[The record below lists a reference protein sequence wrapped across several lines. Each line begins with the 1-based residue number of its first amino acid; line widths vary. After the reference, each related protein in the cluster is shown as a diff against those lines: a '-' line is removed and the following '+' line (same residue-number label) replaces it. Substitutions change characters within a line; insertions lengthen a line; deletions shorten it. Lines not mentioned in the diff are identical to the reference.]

1 MSDPSDDDDAIL
13 QLLLERL
20 VSQRLPRVVAIRD
33 RVNQGERLT
42 DFDIDFLQ
50 EAMTDAGDAA
60 KYLDRHPELQ
70 SLGVRL
76 VQLYDEIVTKATENE
91 SKA

>member
-1 MSDPSDDDDAIL
+1 MSDPSDDDDAII
-13 QLLLERL
+13 QMLLERL

>member
-1 MSDPSDDDDAIL
+1 MSDPSDDDDAIV
-13 QLLLERL
+13 QMLLERL

-50 EAMTDAGDAA
+50 QAMTDAGDAQ
-60 KYLDRHPELQ
+60 KYLERHPELQ

-76 VQLYDEIVTKATENE
+76 VQLYDEIVRKATENE